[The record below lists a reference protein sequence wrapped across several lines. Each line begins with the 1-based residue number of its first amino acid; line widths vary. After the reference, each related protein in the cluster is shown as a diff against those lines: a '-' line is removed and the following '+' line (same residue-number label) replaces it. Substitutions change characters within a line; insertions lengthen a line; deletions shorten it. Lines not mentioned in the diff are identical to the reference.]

1 LFLIANVLNALS
13 VQGIGTSMADSDAIV
28 ETGHKRS
35 LEDALGHEE
44 RQEDL
49 RERRLKFDQTMRA
62 QQLQNLQC
70 EMDVYMRM
78 NDGVMDDEGKLA
90 FRDRILALTAVP
102 AAVPHP
108 IPLENPSRKGFIYI
122 MNSAGQPNSCKLG
135 RSVDPRQREGALN
148 TGRAN
153 DPLIVRHKLY
163 CEDAIESEKII
174 HEVFKSARQN
184 GEFFGVTVAQAKEGY
199 DWLEKKNRSE
209 DVEAFVFNAGGG
221 VVEEP
226 YRFLSAILNRFP
238 TRKVMY
244 ISLTELYYYCDYYQR
259 IDDLAAL
266 FVDELTDSGIKIK
279 GCKKSQY
286 MREPWV
292 QLNCREVKTDLKK
305 RKLYDDTA
313 ALSYFEQCGN
323 ISLHEPLS
331 SRP

>member
-1 LFLIANVLNALS
+1 M
-13 VQGIGTSMADSDAIV
+13 GESDAIV
-28 ETGHKRS
+28 EVGHKRS

-78 NDGVMDDEGKLA
+78 NDGVMDEDGKIA

-135 RSVDPRQREGALN
+135 RSVDPRQREGSLN

-163 CEDAIESEKII
+163 CEDAIQSEKIM
-174 HEVFKSARQN
+174 HEVFKDAREN
-184 GEFFGVTVAQAKEGY
+184 GEFFNVSVAQAKEGY
-199 DWLEKKNRSE
+199 DWLEKKNSGK
-209 DVEAFVFNAGGG
+209 DVDAFVFNARGG
-221 VVEEP
+221 VVEDP

-244 ISLTELYYYCDYYQR
+244 ISLTELYYYADYYER
-259 IDDLAAL
+259 MDDWTAL
-266 FVDELTDSGIKIK
+266 FVGELTEPGLKLG
-279 GCKKSQY
+279 GCKVFRY
-286 MREPWV
+286 MREPW
-292 QLNCREVKTDLKK
+292 LHITCNDVKRDLMK
-305 RKLYDDTA
+305 RKLYDETA
-313 ALSYFEQCGN
+313 ALSYFEQDGHS
-323 ISLHEPLS
+323 SLHEPIS
-331 SRP
+331 SKP